1 MREILVTGGSGFLGR
16 ALIAELLSRG
26 HRVRALVRA
35 SSLERLPAGCEGLV
49 GDALAEADIA
59 GALRGA
65 DTLVELV
72 GTPSPAPWRAEQFR
86 SIDRVAC
93 LAALAA
99 ARHGGVR
106 HLVYLSVAQPAPVMR
121 AYLDVRAECEAAI
134 RASGVPA
141 TCVRPWHIL
150 GPGRRWPLVLVPLYW
165 TLERLPGTRAS
176 ARRLGLI
183 RLDEIVHAIAQSIEH
198 PPDGVRILDREA
210 IAQAAAVYNSRP

>member
-16 ALIAELLSRG
+16 ALIAELVRRG

-35 SSLERLPAGCEGLV
+35 GSLAKLPAGCEGLE
-49 GDALAEADIA
+49 GDALSESEVAA
-59 GALRGA
+59 ALRGA

-86 SIDRVAC
+86 RVDRTAC

-99 ARHGGVR
+99 ARRGGVR
-106 HLVYLSVAQPAPVMR
+106 HFVYLSVAQPAPIMR
-121 AYLDVRAECEAAI
+121 AYVAVRAECEAAI
-134 RASGVPA
+134 RASGLPA
-141 TCVRPWHIL
+141 TFVRPWYIL
-150 GPGRRWPLVLVPLYW
+150 GPGRSWPLVLAPLYAL
-165 TLERLPGTRAS
+165 LERVPRTRAS

-183 RLDEIVHAIAQSIEH
+183 ELDEIVHAIARSVEA

-210 IAQAAAVYNSRP
+210 IAEAAAVYNTRP